1 LIAAGQKAA
10 LRRFRPLTPALL
22 AFGAAWNLLLVEA
35 PPSSGGSSMML
46 TKLSKTVT
54 LALPLCVLACASDHP
69 ARSASGY
76 EPAMTPAARSAPSA
90 PGALGSESSERLAD
104 PQITTILRAINVA
117 EVDQARMA
125 VGKVHEQ
132 TVKRF
137 AETMIAHH
145 GQALKDI
152 DALNTHLGFEGADSQ
167 LVQELRI
174 KATNVEQTLS
184 DINDSTFDK
193 RYMLAQIDMHRAA
206 LDAIDSR
213 LTPAAVRDDVKQLI
227 ASMRPRV
234 ADHLQMAQT
243 IVSMLK

>member
-1 LIAAGQKAA
+1 
-10 LRRFRPLTPALL
+10 
-22 AFGAAWNLLLVEA
+22 
-35 PPSSGGSSMML
+35 MML
-46 TKLSKTVT
+46 TKFGKTVT
-54 LALPLCVLACASDHP
+54 LALPLAMLACSSDRP
-69 ARSASGY
+69 SRTASGY
-76 EPAMTPAARSAPSA
+76 EPAMTPAARTTPSA
-90 PGALGSESSERLAD
+90 PAEPVSEPSERLAD
-104 PQITTILRAINVA
+104 AQITTVLRAINVA
-117 EVDQARMA
+117 EVDQARLA
-125 VGKVHEQ
+125 VGKVHEE

-152 DALNTHLGFEGADSQ
+152 DALNTHLGFEPSESQ
-167 LVQELRI
+167 LVHELRI
-174 KATNVEQTLS
+174 KATNVDQQLS
-184 DINDSTFDK
+184 DINDSSFDK

-206 LDAIDSR
+206 LDAIDRR